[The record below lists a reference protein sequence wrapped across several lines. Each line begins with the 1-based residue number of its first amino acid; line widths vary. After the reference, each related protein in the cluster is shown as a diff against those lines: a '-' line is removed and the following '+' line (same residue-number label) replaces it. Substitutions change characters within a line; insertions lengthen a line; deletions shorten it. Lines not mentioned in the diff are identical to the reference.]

1 MKEPKFYANNNAE
14 CSFLRL
20 HWVESVV
27 YKIRVNVLVPL
38 FTAINLYCLMDLG
51 DVRGCKWF
59 IRFYYGLYVVTV
71 VSVLRVFVFNFCYL
85 RCVPMS
91 NVLRIR
97 FIFYINKKWQSSYST
112 GMAWTRRLPGSRWRR
127 IRRPTGRSGAAEKRD
142 FRLTWT
148 EQVAACPS
156 SNSSVLADDR
166 LRPLPSSRSLSLSN
180 ICQQIGSSDSSSSSS
195 SCCGSCNN

>member
-1 MKEPKFYANNNAE
+1 MA
-14 CSFLRL
+14 
-20 HWVESVV
+20 
-27 YKIRVNVLVPL
+27 VNKGTRTLVLVPL

-97 FIFYINKKWQSSYST
+97 FIFYINKKMT
-112 GMAWTRRLPGSRWRR
+112 KFIL
-127 IRRPTGRSGAAEKRD
+127 GRNG
-142 FRLTWT
+142 
-148 EQVAACPS
+148 V
-156 SNSSVLADDR
+156 NS
-166 LRPLPSSRSLSLSN
+166 
-180 ICQQIGSSDSSSSSS
+180 
-195 SCCGSCNN
+195 